1 MADFINLQA
10 EDVDDGNSSSDNQDD
25 NDAVTSFID
34 DTNSEEN
41 LSDYYCFVNV
51 SRPVGRVEE
60 DAFFWLR
67 CQTTSQRKYWSEKLL
82 FRSDEEVSDKDNFSN
97 SEEKIEEF
105 NKTLEMPHGEE
116 NFDSLLY
123 AILYSIQFETTK
135 KFYKCENDKLNSVLL
150 NDLFVSL
157 SKSKM
162 NWLFN

>member
-60 DAFFWLR
+60 DAFFWL
-67 CQTTSQRKYWSEKLL
+67 
-82 FRSDEEVSDKDNFSN
+82 
-97 SEEKIEEF
+97 IEYF
-105 NKTLEMPHGEE
+105 
-116 NFDSLLY
+116 
-123 AILYSIQFETTK
+123 IQFNLK
-135 KFYKCENDKLNSVLL
+135 QL
-150 NDLFVSL
+150 
-157 SKSKM
+157 KSSINVKM
-162 NWLFN
+162 IN